1 MVDEQ
6 KSQDE
11 RIKEFQKRLED
22 TFSHEGLIGGRY
34 LIEVMGQEQA
44 TGEAFVNK
52 FHGHR
57 VLTDSLLEFFAETL
71 EGQRQYCLYKGWP
84 KEEPQYP
91 RCLLMYL
98 TLFRTLRAT
107 EVLSVCGY
115 AMPAYALQRSLTD
128 QIFIL
133 WAAAAKMAT
142 FDALFGYPD
151 YPPDPPPPQDVQAR
165 NRFKIEKAIRDK
177 LIGKASGLS
186 EASQIELLR
195 WERLFNMEIHRG
207 ILSSAR
213 MMDELMKGKG
223 FRLGP
228 ATDDISE
235 SMFLNRSLE
244 TNWMIH
250 RLLPYVRRKE
260 TADDAEWARKWQV
273 LDESFKFMMEGFV
286 ALGKKIGPA
295 FVEVI
300 STKFNFDPTISFSAP
315 PKPERPKP
323 S

>member
-1 MVDEQ
+1 LVDEP
-6 KSQDE
+6 KSQEE
-11 RIKEFQKRLED
+11 RIKEFQDHLHR
-22 TFSHEGLIGGRY
+22 TFDHDGFIGGHY
-34 LIEVMGQEQA
+34 LIDVMGQEQA

-57 VLTDSLLEFFAETL
+57 VLTDSLIEFFAETL
-71 EGQRQYCLYKGWP
+71 EAQRQWNLYKGWP
-84 KEEPQYP
+84 KSEPEYP

-98 TLFRTLRAT
+98 TLFRTVRAT
-107 EVLSVCGY
+107 EILSVNGY

-133 WAAAAKMAT
+133 WAAATKMAT
-142 FDALFGYPD
+142 FDVLFGFPD
-151 YPPDPPPPQDVQAR
+151 YPSDPPPPADVQSK

-186 EASQIELLR
+186 VESQTELLR

-207 ILSSAR
+207 ILSSMR

-223 FRLGP
+223 FKLGP

-244 TNWMIH
+244 TNWMLH
-250 RLLPYVRRKE
+250 RLLPYMRRKE
-260 TADDAEWARKWQV
+260 TANDEEWARKWQV
-273 LDESFKFMMEGFV
+273 LDDSFKFMMDGFV

-300 STKFNFDPTISFSAP
+300 STKFNFDPTLSFSAP
-315 PKPERPKP
+315 PKPPKE